1 MATLSRAVPNLQRLK
16 SLGRRYQ
23 GIERHVRDLPL
34 LHTLL
39 LRCRTMCATFGC
51 CVSSPFVV
59 EQLRGMCAT
68 FHLLHTLF
76 FLFRRRTIE
85 WHARD
90 RLLAK
95 TSAENKEGVFALPW
109 NDQRVATSTM
119 LVSMLLYFTL
129 I

>member
-39 LRCRTMCATFGC
+39 FLCRRRTMCATFGC
-51 CVSSPFVV
+51 CALFFPF
-59 EQLRGMCAT
+59 LRQT
-68 FHLLHTLF
+68 PERHVRDLPLLHTLF

-85 WHARD
+85 WHA
-90 RLLAK
+90 
-95 TSAENKEGVFALPW
+95 
-109 NDQRVATSTM
+109 
-119 LVSMLLYFTL
+119 
-129 I
+129 